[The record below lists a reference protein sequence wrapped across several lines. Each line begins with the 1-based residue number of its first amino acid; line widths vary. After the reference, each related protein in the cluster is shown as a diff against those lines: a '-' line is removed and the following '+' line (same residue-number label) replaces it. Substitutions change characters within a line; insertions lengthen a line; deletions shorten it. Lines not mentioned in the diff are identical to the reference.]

1 MAMQVLLG
9 VIGLSSGFIV
19 AGGVIAL
26 IVGLGIITRYAGIT
40 HTGQKVWLYEDAVL
54 LGGLAGTILT
64 VYRVNAGLGSVGLA
78 VMGLFCGIFVG
89 SWILALAEIVNI
101 FPVFSRRLGLTK
113 GMSILVL
120 AVAVG
125 KVTGSLLHFY
135 MRW

>member
-26 IVGLGIITRYAGIT
+26 SVGLGIIT

-54 LGGLAGTILT
+54 LGGLAGNILT

>member
-1 MAMQVLLG
+1 
-9 VIGLSSGFIV
+9 
-19 AGGVIAL
+19 
-26 IVGLGIITRYAGIT
+26 
-40 HTGQKVWLYEDAVL
+40 
-54 LGGLAGTILT
+54 
-64 VYRVNAGLGSVGLA
+64 
-78 VMGLFCGIFVG
+78 MGLFCGIFVG

>member
-54 LGGLAGTILT
+54 LGGLAGNILT
-64 VYRVNAGLGSVGLA
+64 VYRVNAGLGSVGLS
-78 VMGLFCGIFVG
+78 VM
-89 SWILALAEIVNI
+89 
-101 FPVFSRRLGLTK
+101 
-113 GMSILVL
+113 
-120 AVAVG
+120 
-125 KVTGSLLHFY
+125 
-135 MRW
+135 